1 MSDAPAPLALRTT
14 TLTGRAVAAVAR
26 ALGLTDTVEKPKQVV
41 AGGDYA
47 AGAPIESVYS
57 PTLALSAKG
66 NAYVYACVEAITDD
80 LASLPIVVK
89 RNGAPVPKHWI
100 VGMLANTGFP
110 SQRTWRKQV
119 MTDRILAGKTA
130 SVVLWGAARGVPVGV
145 RWAHPA
151 RVRVVPGADGTPLGY
166 DIGLDQIKQY
176 RPDQVVAML
185 ALGWQDGPEILSGF
199 GATQVLHSDLLA
211 DKALS
216 ASAAKAAA
224 AGRPAAIYR
233 PKGDG
238 VSAWS
243 ARQVET
249 IRDALKRLFVDNDG
263 GVVVSGEANAELS
276 ILGWAPREMEAPQQ
290 RRWIR
295 ESVLAV
301 LSVPPVRIG
310 ADGANTWAT
319 SDTQMTAYW
328 TQLQGRVAEFDEA
341 LTALARSVDRDD
353 SITVEHDFSG
363 VPALQGAM
371 RATLDRITAHI
382 ANGMDAATAY
392 AYEGWDDLPPGAFT
406 SAPVA
411 QTPTPGAP
419 PPPPVDDSPDDDSD
433 DPADDMPDLSDALED
448 VPGMVADLDDA
459 LAVLQDP
466 DATDEA
472 RAEALASLSSLR
484 DDLAALSGE
493 E

>member
-1 MSDAPAPLALRTT
+1 MSADPAPLALRTS
-14 TLTGRAVAAVAR
+14 TLTGRAVAFVAR
-26 ALGLTDTVEKPKQVV
+26 ALGLTSTVEKPREVI

-47 AGAPIESVYS
+47 AGAAVESVYS

-89 RNGAPVPKHWI
+89 RNGEPVPKHWI
-100 VGMLANTGFP
+100 HGMLANTGFP
-110 SQRTWRKQV
+110 SSRTFRKQ
-119 MTDRILAGKTA
+119 MITDRILAGKAA
-130 SVVLWGAARGVPVGV
+130 SVPLFGAARGVPVGI
-145 RWAHPA
+145 RWSHPA
-151 RVRVVPGADGTPLGY
+151 RVRVVPGADGVPLGY
-166 DIGLDQIKQY
+166 EIGSDRITQY
-176 RPDQVVAML
+176 RPDQVVAMI

-216 ASAAKAAA
+216 TSAAKAAV

-238 VSAWS
+238 VSAWNP
-243 ARQVET
+243 RQVET
-249 IRDALKRLFVDNDG
+249 IRDALKRLFVENDG

-328 TQLQGRVAEFDEA
+328 TQLQGRVAEFDET

-371 RATLDRITAHI
+371 KATLDRISLHI
-382 ANGMDAATAY
+382 QNGMDPATAY

-406 SAPVA
+406 AAPAA
-411 QTPTPGAP
+411 QAPTPGAQP
-419 PPPPVDDSPDDDSD
+419 SLAPAEDTPDDSE
-433 DPADDMPDLSDALED
+433 DDMPDVSDALED

-472 RAEALASLSSLR
+472 KAEALAQIASVR
-484 DDLAALSGE
+484 DDLAAASPAGE

>member
-1 MSDAPAPLALRTT
+1 MSADPAPLALRTS
-14 TLTGRAVAAVAR
+14 TLTGRAVAAVAAVAR
-26 ALGLTDTVEKPKQVV
+26 ALGLTSTVEKPKEVV

-47 AGAPIESVYS
+47 AGAPVESVYS

-66 NAYVYACVEAITDD
+66 NAYVYACTEAITDD
-80 LASLPIVVK
+80 LASLPIIVK
-89 RNGAPVPKHWI
+89 RNGEPVPKHWI
-100 VGMLANTGFP
+100 AGMLANTGFP

-130 SVVLWGAARGVPVGV
+130 SVVLWGAARGFPVGV

-151 RVRVVPGADGTPLGY
+151 RVRVIPGGDGVPKGY
-166 DIGLDQIKQY
+166 EIGLDEVKQY

-249 IRDALKRLFVDNDG
+249 IRDALKRLFIDNDG

-353 SITVEHDFSG
+353 GITVAHDFSG

-371 RATLDRITAHI
+371 KATLDRITAHI
-382 ANGMDAATAY
+382 ANGMDAAVAY

-411 QTPTPGAP
+411 QTPAPGAL
-419 PPPPVDDSPDDDSD
+419 PPVDDSPDDDSD
-433 DPADDMPDLSDALED
+433 DPEDMPDVSDALED

-484 DDLAALSGE
+484 DDLAALTGE